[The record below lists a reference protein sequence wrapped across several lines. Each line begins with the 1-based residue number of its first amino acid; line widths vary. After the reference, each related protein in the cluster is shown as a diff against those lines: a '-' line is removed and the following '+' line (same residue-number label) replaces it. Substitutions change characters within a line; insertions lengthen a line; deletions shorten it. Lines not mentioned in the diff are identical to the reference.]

1 MHREGVERGLLCP
14 TPSQLVLLLLPCP
27 LPSIPCSA
35 GATPHPP
42 SPQLPPQFVSHV
54 VHHVGV
60 NWYNFG
66 LYLGI
71 SSTVLNVV
79 RVEKR
84 GLTSDCCRD
93 SLHRWLRHDRDTGG
107 KGREVG
113 VVLEAVRNAC
123 GPVAVEQ
130 IHFSL
135 QGGEVQPASPI
146 PFLQSTPELAALQ
159 ELVVP
164 FAAAQWEAVADYL
177 LVSYEKRAAIAA
189 SERGQ
194 VEVCCR
200 ELFNQWLQWLPGT
213 GSLSRTWEAV
223 LGAVGEAV
231 GLEVAKQI
239 RARLES
245 KQGGEG
251 GINSYCIHVMYT
263 CLCMQIGLICGY
275 SRKRRTGQCVMI
287 VMCSVALGMY
297 SMIMDSSLP
306 PSQSPPLPHLRWTPS
321 EVNSSAANP
330 LLCFC

>member
-1 MHREGVERGLLCP
+1 MCSLTAGTL
-14 TPSQLVLLLLPCP
+14 TVLA

-35 GATPHPP
+35 GATPPP
-42 SPQLPPQFVSHV
+42 SSPQLPPQFVSHV

-84 GLTSDCCRD
+84 GWTSDCCRD

-113 VVLEAVRNAC
+113 VVLEAVRKAC

-130 IHFSL
+130 IQSSL
-135 QGGEVQPASPI
+135 QGGEVRPASPT
-146 PFLQSTPELAALQ
+146 PLLKSTPELAALQ
-159 ELVVP
+159 ELVFP

-177 LVSYEKRAAIAA
+177 LVSFEKRSAITA
-189 SERGQ
+189 SERGR
-194 VEVCCR
+194 VDVCCR

-213 GSLSRTWEAV
+213 GFLPRTWGTV
-223 LGAVGEAV
+223 LDAVGEAV

-239 RARLES
+239 RTRLDSKEAGEES
-245 KQGGEG
+245 PL
-251 GINSYCIHVMYT
+251 STHVSGAYGNGVKET
-263 CLCMQIGLICGY
+263 
-275 SRKRRTGQCVMI
+275 
-287 VMCSVALGMY
+287 VALAG
-297 SMIMDSSLP
+297 I
-306 PSQSPPLPHLRWTPS
+306 
-321 EVNSSAANP
+321 
-330 LLCFC
+330 